1 MRVCV
6 GPYVTLEALLRRL
19 IRDAVHEEVRVQGVP
34 DASLSEANDPS
45 CVRSGPMTTAEAARY
60 YGFKSTAAIRGR
72 SEKSDS
78 ELAPHTAE
86 RTRLP

>member
-1 MRVCV
+1 V

>member
-1 MRVCV
+1 
-6 GPYVTLEALLRRL
+6 L
-19 IRDAVHEEVRVQGVP
+19 IRDAVHEEVRVHGVP

>member
-1 MRVCV
+1 
-6 GPYVTLEALLRRL
+6 VTLEALLRRL